1 MNYVIKSQYNGES
14 KPILSTIEFGL
25 TYPLKSVYTS
35 EVFIRSVSCFL
46 RMLQSGSWKIKTY
59 YITILD
65 PEHHQLIQEYVDFYE
80 FIMEQIRIVNYFT
93 PYYDFGRKFLDCNLY
108 TEEEF
113 NNKAILRLAVKRFQ
127 YLSSLTIKY

>member
-1 MNYVIKSQYNGES
+1 MNYVIKSKYNGES
-14 KPILSTIEFGL
+14 KPILSTIESGL
-25 TYPLKSVYTS
+25 TYPLKSVYTTS
-35 EVFIRSVSCFL
+35 KIYIRSVSCFI
-46 RMLQSGSWKIKTY
+46 RGGSWKIKTY

-65 PEHHQLIQEYVDFYE
+65 PEHHQLIQEYVDLSE
-80 FIMEQIRIVNYFT
+80 FIWEQIRIVNYFT
-93 PYYDFGRKFLDCNLY
+93 PYHDFGGKFLNANLY